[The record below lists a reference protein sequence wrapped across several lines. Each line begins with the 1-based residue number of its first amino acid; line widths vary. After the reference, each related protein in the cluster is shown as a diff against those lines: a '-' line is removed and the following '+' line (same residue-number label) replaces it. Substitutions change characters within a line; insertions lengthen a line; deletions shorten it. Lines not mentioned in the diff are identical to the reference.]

1 MAAELLMIPS
11 GEQFINIHSHRK
23 AVSADEWVLRNAFHV
38 LDGYQIGRLNYAVS
52 VGVHPWYIDSDF
64 EQNIAQIE
72 SLLQLNNVLALG
84 EIGLDRAV
92 NIDFKLQKHVFEIQ
106 LQLAEEYNKPVI
118 IHSVRT
124 YSDLAPY
131 LKKIKV
137 PVILHQYRGNE
148 TQTQQFISLENVF
161 FSFGKD
167 LIFNKK
173 VKTIFQSMPLNR
185 IFLETDV
192 FAMNIQD
199 IYKQATILSGKDIGI
214 LKEYLYQ
221 SFLRIFSNSK

>member
-1 MAAELLMIPS
+1 VW
-11 GEQFINIHSHRK
+11 F
-23 AVSADEWVLRNAFHV
+23 
-38 LDGYQIGRLNYAVS
+38 
-52 VGVHPWYIDSDF
+52 
-64 EQNIAQIE
+64 
-72 SLLQLNNVLALG
+72 
-84 EIGLDRAV
+84 
-92 NIDFKLQKHVFEIQ
+92 
-106 LQLAEEYNKPVI
+106 
-118 IHSVRT
+118 
-124 YSDLAPY
+124 SDL
-131 LKKIKV
+131 
-137 PVILHQYRGNE
+137 GNE
-148 TQTQQFISLENVF
+148 KQTQQFISLENVF

-173 VKTIFQSMPLNR
+173 VKTIFQSIPLNR